1 MNLSFKSVKSI
12 FRKQNGISKRA
23 PLTDKMEA
31 DVLAK
36 LERED
41 FKSLTNEDIPTLISV
56 LTFARNHIRWNAVNA
71 LQRLDLEESHIDEL
85 VGLLRSDHIDDR
97 LGAVMAFCS
106 IKEPKAIPGLIKLI
120 KDHHWPIRSNAR
132 HALAEIY
139 FITNDMRAGKVL
151 LKSNL

>member
-12 FRKQNGISKRA
+12 FRKQNGFSKRA

-31 DVLAK
+31 DVMSK

-41 FKSLTNEDIPTLISV
+41 FKSLTNKDIPALISI

-71 LQRLDLEESHIDEL
+71 LQRLDLEESHMDEL
-85 VGLLRSDHIDDR
+85 VELLKSKHVDDR
-97 LGAVMAFCS
+97 LGACMAFCH
-106 IKEPKAIPGLIKLI
+106 IREPKAIPGLIKLV
-120 KDHHWPIRSNAR
+120 KDYHWPIRSNAR
-132 HALAEIY
+132 IALAELY
-139 FITNDMRAGKVL
+139 FFTNDKRAGKVL